1 VTTTA
6 DDGTPVMVE
15 LLQQLIRNRC
25 VSSGF
30 PSVGEESRNAD
41 TLASVLEGPGLDLE
55 VVEPTENRAAVVA
68 RIDGSDPSAPSL
80 CLLGHTDVVPVE
92 EAGWSRD
99 PFGGELIDGEVW
111 GRGAVDML
119 NQTGS
124 MALAV
129 RRLADSGFRPR
140 GDIVFVGAP
149 DEECG
154 GRQGVKLLLE
164 QYPDLVRADY
174 AVTEIGGA
182 VRRSR
187 NRTLLEAYVAEK
199 GAGALRVHVRGNPSH
214 SSVPYGSDNALVTAA
229 EVVLRLATW
238 RSEIR
243 ILDTWRGWV
252 QAQGFDPDLE
262 AVLVDAGRLRDEL
275 DSLPPRIAATAHACT
290 HDTVAPTVLRSGK
303 KVNVIPGAAILEV
316 NVRVLPGRDPE
327 EVVDELRALF
337 ADLGDKVE
345 VEALMID
352 AGSESST
359 DSPLWA
365 ALERVARTHHPDAVL
380 VPSMTPAA
388 TDARWMRP
396 AGIPTYGFGVLSAKV
411 TPSEYWS
418 RFHGHDERI
427 DVESL
432 GILLSAW
439 EQLATDFVG

>member
-1 VTTTA
+1 MTA
-6 DDGTPVMVE
+6 DGTPVMVE
-15 LLQQLIRNRC
+15 LLQQLIRNQC
-25 VSSGF
+25 VSTGY
-30 PSVGEESRNAD
+30 PSVGEEGRNAE
-41 TLASVLEGPGLDLE
+41 TLAAVLEGPGLDLE
-55 VVEPTENRAAVVA
+55 MVEPVPGRASVVA
-68 RIDGSDPSAPSL
+68 RIEGSDPNAPSL

-92 EAGWSRD
+92 PDGWSRD
-99 PFGGELIDGEVW
+99 PFAGELVDGEVW

-140 GDIVFVGAP
+140 GDLVFAGVP

-164 QYPDLVRADY
+164 QHPDLIRADF

-182 VRRSR
+182 VRRSGGR
-187 NRTLLEAYVAEK
+187 VLLEAYVAEK
-199 GAGALRVHVRGNPSH
+199 GAGALRVHVHGNPSH

-229 EVVLRLATW
+229 EVVQRLSTW
-238 RSEIR
+238 RSEPR
-243 ILDTWRGWV
+243 IVDTWRGWV
-252 QAQGFDPDLE
+252 EAQSFDPELE
-262 AVLVDAGRLRDEL
+262 AVLVDAGRIRDEL
-275 DSLPPRIAATAHACT
+275 DSLPPRVAATAHACT
-290 HDTVAPTVLRSGK
+290 HDTVVPTMLRSGK
-303 KVNVIPGAAILEV
+303 KVNVIPGAATIEV
-316 NVRVLPGRDPE
+316 NLRVLPGTDPDD
-327 EVVDELRALF
+327 VVAELRALV

-345 VEALMID
+345 IEPLMMD
-352 AGSESST
+352 RGSESST
-359 DSPLWA
+359 DSPLWS
-365 ALERVARTHHPDAVL
+365 ALERVARTHHPEAVL

-388 TDARWMRP
+388 TDARWLRP

-411 TPSEYWS
+411 TPSEYWA

-432 GILLSAW
+432 GILLAAW